1 MEIPQIN
8 NTTLKQQIM
17 DKFLSSSKKEPS
29 EKETKVSENGLSNVF
44 TDFSNINSNN
54 KNNTLVST
62 SSTSKNNTSNPNL
75 YTNIQQLEF
84 LQQLLEAKGLPSVT
98 EYQIGKMQ
106 NLYID
111 RPEYIFYNK
120 KYHYISNELLD
131 RDFEVTLGKT
141 EDVTSYEVRFC
152 IFKVNGKCKDPFLQF
167 FLEIMEKPNKE
178 SGTLTFPSFELKTSL
193 FDGNDKDP
201 KEIFEKECFHKYEN
215 LVKNKDEVSN
225 KIIKESYRGYIE
237 EINKENKHIIY
248 AFFDSTYY
256 GIKQTENQLWCI
268 LDEFINEKKVFGN
281 CYTDEN
287 IYHLFTTNEHIVYVT
302 DEYGENVNIP
312 CCLYLCK
319 LTEDENDYVNVYLD
333 DVENNPNNKE
343 VPESPYLIYHSV
355 FGNNCLFFTTDPIEK
370 DEVKKLKTIKRYA
383 TYIDKSLYVLN
394 IHKDIDTINFDVDTD
409 DDDDSLDGVPEE
421 DIPKTHE
428 KYSCIYFFENYK
440 QLWCMK
446 DNLRYTEICGGY

>member
-1 MEIPQIN
+1 MEIPRIN
-8 NTTLKQQIM
+8 NTKLKQQII
-17 DKFLSSSKKEPS
+17 DKFLSGGKKETSKKEVTS
-29 EKETKVSENGLSNVF
+29 TNTIDSNVF
-44 TDFSNINSNN
+44 TDFSNNTENTMMTPTTQN
-54 KNNTLVST
+54 KAST
-62 SSTSKNNTSNPNL
+62 PNL
-75 YTNIQQLEF
+75 NTNMQQLEF
-84 LQQLLEAKGLPSVT
+84 LQKLLADKGLPSVT
-98 EYQIGKMQ
+98 EFQLRKISETPSF
-106 NLYID
+106 YID
-111 RPEYIFYNK
+111 RPEYVFYNK

-131 RDFEVTLGKT
+131 RDFGVTLGNSL
-141 EDVTSYEVRFC
+141 DVTSYEVRFC

-167 FLEIMEKPNKE
+167 FLEILDKPKKD
-178 SGTLTFPSFELKTSL
+178 SDILTFPSFDLKTSL
-193 FDGNDKDP
+193 FDDTDEDP
-201 KEIFEKECFHKYEN
+201 KDIFESKLFQKYKN
-215 LVKNKDEVSN
+215 LVKNTDEVSD
-225 KIIKESYRGYIE
+225 KIMKESYRGYIE

-319 LTEDENDYVNVYLD
+319 LTEDEHDYVNVYVD
-333 DVENNPNNKE
+333 DKENDPKYKQH
-343 VPESPYLIYHSV
+343 PELPYLIYHSV

-394 IHKDIDTINFDVDTD
+394 IHKDIDTINFDVD
-409 DDDDSLDGVPEE
+409 DDDDSFDGVPDE